1 MEKPSVVFY
10 LVVMTFVCTAICLPA
25 TAQQLTQPTVQPAA
39 LQSPIFNRGQF
50 NTGPQVAPVS
60 LTTPARVLQE
70 TNQPTSDRQIRVDI
84 RFLRV
89 DDETREL
96 IYQQLGTEN
105 IQTQTQRIPL
115 NDSVSQLSNQVSQG
129 NHLRSSRQTLTTS
142 CVSTCVLSEKMS
154 KELMEQVELSVA
166 SGIWAAPTMT
176 LFDGQD
182 GRMTDM
188 VQRPFVVD
196 LPELVPGAAGAKTD
210 AKSLTQVLDEGTALR
225 IKVQTRDEE
234 SFHLVSEL
242 AYTRITDLQTR
253 RVFGVRSSNTS
264 LQVPMHE
271 IESVAVAQE
280 MVFGQTLLLDPY
292 VTREIELK
300 KEQDAPF
307 LSKIPYMNK
316 FRNVAAAKV
325 NTNLMVMIQPKII
338 K

>member
-182 GRMTDM
+182 GRMTEM

>member
-253 RVFGVRSSNTS
+253 RVFGVRSSSTS